1 MIISQNNR
9 NFNILT
15 IEKSEDILY
24 NCNKMK
30 YARAKIPIGE
40 RTMKNTTLIYIEK
53 DGKTLLL
60 HRTKK
65 KNDLNHDLWVGI
77 GGHCEEDES
86 PEDCALREAK
96 EETGLTLTEYKY
108 RGVVTFVSD
117 KYEGEYMHLFTSSD
131 FVGDIIEC
139 DEGDLEW
146 IENER
151 VLSLPAW
158 EGDRLF
164 LELLRKDEPFFSLK
178 LVYEGSNLAEAVLN
192 GKRL

>member
-15 IEKSEDILY
+15 IEKSEDVLY
-24 NCNKMK
+24 NYNKMK

-40 RTMKNTTLIYIEK
+40 QTMKNTTLIYIEK

-77 GGHCEEDES
+77 GGHCEEGES

>member
-1 MIISQNNR
+1 M
-9 NFNILT
+9 
-15 IEKSEDILY
+15 
-24 NCNKMK
+24 
-30 YARAKIPIGE
+30 
-40 RTMKNTTLIYIEK
+40 
-53 DGKTLLL
+53 
-60 HRTKK
+60 
-65 KNDLNHDLWVGI
+65 
-77 GGHCEEDES
+77 
-86 PEDCALREAK
+86 REAK

>member
-15 IEKSEDILY
+15 IEKSEDVLY
-24 NCNKMK
+24 NYNKMK

-164 LELLRKDEPFFSLK
+164 LELLRKDEPIFSLK

>member
-15 IEKSEDILY
+15 IEKSEDVLY
-24 NCNKMK
+24 NYNKMK

-77 GGHCEEDES
+77 GGHCEEGES

-151 VLSLPAW
+151 ALSLPAW
-158 EGDRLF
+158 EGDRIF
-164 LELLRKDEPFFSLK
+164 LELLRKNEPFFSLK
-178 LVYEGSNLAEAVLN
+178 LVYEGSNLAEAGLN
-192 GKRL
+192 GKKI

>member
-1 MIISQNNR
+1 MIISQSNR

-15 IEKSEDILY
+15 IEKSEDVLY
-24 NCNKMK
+24 NYNKMK

-77 GGHCEEDES
+77 GGHCEEGES

-117 KYEGEYMHLFTSSD
+117 KYEGDYIFTFSPLPISSE
-131 FVGDIIEC
+131 I
-139 DEGDLEW
+139 
-146 IENER
+146 
-151 VLSLPAW
+151 LSNAT
-158 EGDRLF
+158 RAT
-164 LELLRKDEPFFSLK
+164 
-178 LVYEGSNLAEAVLN
+178 SN
-192 GKRL
+192 G

>member
-1 MIISQNNR
+1 MIISQNNH

-15 IEKSEDILY
+15 IEKSEDVLY
-24 NCNKMK
+24 NYNKMK

-40 RTMKNTTLIYIEK
+40 QKKKNTTLIYIEK

-77 GGHCEEDES
+77 GGHCEEGES